1 MQTTASDTETRIPE
15 PSAGGRK
22 TALIPGGARGIGRAL
37 TLRLAAE
44 GWAVAACYRQSGRAA
59 AALRNELKAIGAP
72 AWITRADVSDPAA
85 AEKLVRD
92 TEKRF
97 GRIDALINCVGAYRR
112 APLLEETAEDWRSM
126 FDGNL
131 HPVFYLC
138 RAASRGFIRRG
149 RGRIVNFGMV
159 NAEQQTAQP
168 YITAHY
174 IAKAGVIV
182 LTRSLAKALAPHGVT
197 ANVISPGFIDS
208 GGVPP
213 EELAQSFK
221 NIPAGYMGSAGD
233 VVSAVCWLL
242 SEDARYVNGANIQI
256 SGAWGI

>member
-1 MQTTASDTETRIPE
+1 MPDCAAAVESPRNIR
-15 PSAGGRK
+15 GR
-22 TALIPGGARGIGRAL
+22 TALIPGGVRGIGRAL
-37 TLRLAAE
+37 ALRLAAE
-44 GWAVAACYRQSGRAA
+44 GWAVAVCYKQNVRAA
-59 AALRNELKAIGAP
+59 GVLRKELKAIGAP
-72 AWITRADVSDPAA
+72 AWVVRADVSDPAA

-97 GRIDALINCVGAYRR
+97 GRLDALINCVGAYRR

-138 RAASRGFIRRG
+138 RAAAPVFMRRG
-149 RGRIVNFGMV
+149 WGRIVNFGMV

-168 YITAHY
+168 YVTAHY

-213 EELAQSFK
+213 EELALSFK
-221 NIPAGYMGSAGD
+221 NIPAGYMGSPDD
-233 VVSAVCWLL
+233 VVSAVLWLL
-242 SEDARYVNGANIQI
+242 SEEARYVNGANIQI
-256 SGAWGI
+256 SGAWGV

>member
-1 MQTTASDTETRIPE
+1 MRTAST
-15 PSAGGRK
+15 K
-22 TALIPGGARGIGRAL
+22 TAAGARKIALISGGSRGIGRAL
-37 TLRLAAE
+37 ALKLAAE
-44 GWAVAACYRQSGRAA
+44 GWAVVACYKNSYREADS
-59 AALRNELKAIGAP
+59 LRKELKSINAP
-72 AWITRADVSDPAA
+72 SWIARADVSCAAA

-112 APLLEETAEDWRSM
+112 APLLEETIEDWHSM
-126 FDGNL
+126 FDINL

-138 RAASRGFIRRG
+138 RAASSGFMRRG
-149 RGRIVNFGMV
+149 CGRIINFGMV
-159 NAEQQTAQP
+159 NAEQHTAQP
-168 YITAHY
+168 YVTAHY

-182 LTRSLAKALAPHGVT
+182 LTRSLARMLAPYGVT

-213 EELAQSFK
+213 EELAQSFTS
-221 NIPAGYMGSAGD
+221 IPAGYMGSPD
-233 VVSAVCWLL
+233 DIVSAVRWLL

-256 SGAWGI
+256 SGAWGV